1 MYQGIE
7 ISEVS
12 LIMLCI
18 GFTLF
23 VLVLLSLSVFLL
35 ATLRRGNSKIIP
47 LKIVAAVLSI
57 VFALGTLF
65 ICLIPGWSDYIKK
78 DYVVYEGSYEVTGVG
93 GDMKI
98 ILEDGTSLKEQ
109 SGLDEGEF
117 EGRVVYSK
125 RTKIPLGMSKSTE

>member
-35 ATLRRGNSKIIP
+35 AMLRRGNSKIIP
-47 LKIVAAVLSI
+47 LKIVVAVWSI
-57 VFALGTLF
+57 VFALGALF
-65 ICLIPGWSDYIKK
+65 ISLIPGWSDYIQK
-78 DYVVYEGSYEVTGVG
+78 DYVVYEGSFEVTGVG

-109 SGLDEGEF
+109 RGLDEGEF
-117 EGRVVYSK
+117 EGRIVYSK
-125 RTKIPLGMSKSTE
+125 RTKIPLGMSKLTE

>member
-1 MYQGIE
+1 
-7 ISEVS
+7 
-12 LIMLCI
+12 
-18 GFTLF
+18 
-23 VLVLLSLSVFLL
+23 
-35 ATLRRGNSKIIP
+35 
-47 LKIVAAVLSI
+47 VLSI
-57 VFALGTLF
+57 VFALGVLF

-117 EGRVVYSK
+117 EGRIVYSK